1 MPHDVVEKLAA
12 VAILH
17 DHVQLFFGLDDLVK
31 LDDVWMSDLLQDF
44 DLSCDTFDILLI
56 MDLIFFQNFNRNLF
70 SSECVL
76 PQFNLAESSFS
87 KMFT

>member
-1 MPHDVVEKLAA
+1 
-12 VAILH
+12 
-17 DHVQLFFGLDDLVK
+17 
-31 LDDVWMSDLLQDF
+31 MSDLLQDF
-44 DLSCDTFDILLI
+44 DLSGDTFDILLI